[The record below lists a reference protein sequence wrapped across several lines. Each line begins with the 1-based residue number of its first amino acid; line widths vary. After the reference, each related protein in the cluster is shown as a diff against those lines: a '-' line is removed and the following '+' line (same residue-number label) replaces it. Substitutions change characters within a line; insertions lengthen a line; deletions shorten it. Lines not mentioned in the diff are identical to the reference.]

1 MLCPIIIILGV
12 CFLGLHYLVGS
23 TSGSSFLLG
32 TCSYTELNKESFE
45 ISPHYQSQ
53 FLLVLDTS
61 LSMLILIFAGSK
73 TMLEYWIVA
82 LINSNHLVTG
92 FNIVIT
98 YIIMHLIV
106 PLISLFCTL
115 FGPQRST
122 LTLLHS
128 IIFPSFSRLF
138 LLPFWGVTCI
148 YSFWLFVLLQCHNIT
163 LLCISDQL

>member
-82 LINSNHLVTG
+82 LINSNHLVT
-92 FNIVIT
+92 
-98 YIIMHLIV
+98 
-106 PLISLFCTL
+106 
-115 FGPQRST
+115 QD
-122 LTLLHS
+122 LTLSLHHHAFNRPTHFFILHTFWTPKVYINS
-128 IIFPSFSRLF
+128 TPFHYLSFLFKVISPSFLRSNLYLF
-138 LLPFWGVTCI
+138 FLVVCSLAV
-148 YSFWLFVLLQCHNIT
+148 S
-163 LLCISDQL
+163 